1 MRLFASLTFVI
12 WSWCTSLAQAE
23 TGQLQTAMSDGVHA
37 CQKWILDPKS
47 WAEDNQSFAYK
58 IGLGD
63 KLIAIGGLPIGVL
76 PTELMSQATNFWR
89 LNGGNG
95 NGIFVVASNI
105 NPVCNVAGGGPSDL
119 QPAAESIVSDFKQ
132 GKEWKEVDVK
142 SEADMTS
149 SNFVNKADNNAEM
162 VISRATKAGGRTDR
176 VQFLTTVFYKIRK

>member
-12 WSWCTSLAQAE
+12 WSWSTSLAQAQ

-37 CQKWILDPKS
+37 CQEWILDPKT
-47 WAEDNQSFAYK
+47 WAENNQLFAEK

-63 KLIAIGGLPIGVL
+63 KLIAIGGLPPGVL
-76 PTELMSQATNFWR
+76 PNELMVQATNFWR

-95 NGIFVVASNI
+95 NGVFVVASNI

-119 QPAAESIVSDFKQ
+119 QPAAEAIVSDFKQ
-132 GKEWKEVDVK
+132 GKEWKEMNVK

-149 SNFVNKADNNAEM
+149 SHFVNEANQKAEM